1 MKKPKEKQMP
11 DKQNLPETENPETE
25 DSLEQQNQQESDVE
39 TGKGGDEKR
48 NTGNEKQFVVFL
60 LENQE
65 YGIDIAQVHEI
76 DRLKEIVISPVP
88 KTPEFVEGIIN
99 LRGDVVP
106 IIDLRKKLGMVPKE
120 IDKSSRILIV
130 KLTKKVIGL
139 LVDGV
144 SEVIS
149 VYESSISPTPEEISD
164 VETKFINSVARTSDK
179 RLILLINIDEVLS
192 LEESDVVENSVK
204 GL

>member
-1 MKKPKEKQMP
+1 MKKTKKGQIPEEQKS
-11 DKQNLPETENPETE
+11 PETEKI
-25 DSLEQQNQQESDVE
+25 QQEQPDIENVKELESE
-39 TGKGGDEKR
+39 GEQ
-48 NTGNEKQFVVFL
+48 TGNNIQFVVFL
-60 LENQE
+60 LDNQE
-65 YGIDIAQVHEI
+65 YGIDIVQVHEI

-88 KTPEFVEGIIN
+88 KAPQFVEGIIN

-106 IIDLRKKLGMVPKE
+106 IIDLRKKFGLIPKD

-130 KLTKKVIGL
+130 KLSNKVIGL

-149 VYESSISPTPEEISD
+149 VCESSISPTPEEISD
-164 VETKFINSVARTSDK
+164 VETRFIDGVARADGR
-179 RLILLINIDEVLS
+179 RLILLLNINEVLS
-192 LEESDVVENSVK
+192 VEESAVDENSIK